1 MRLALTVV
9 TPAAGQR
16 ADVILDADPATPVAE
31 VAAELAGLTAGVSG
45 PDANGYGQVLAFP
58 GPRPVTAGL
67 PARTGPLAGL
77 QIPAAPL
84 TPPAPSAPP
93 APPAP
98 VTPPTRLARWPRP
111 RHRPRPHHRPW
122 PPARVRRP
130 RRPGPAA
137 APRRCSS
144 TACWSRRT
152 SRSPPR
158 RSAPAASSAWATRPA
173 ACRPS
178 RPGRSS
184 SASSADPPQA
194 GCTASLGSA
203 DVGSG
208 ALAAVR
214 ILDPAVPAHAL
225 TVTVDARGQA
235 TVAAP
240 AGAGVLLER
249 APLAG
254 AAPWYPGQQLAVGFS
269 LLELAVYE
277 PPDAA
282 LEPAEDGG
290 GLDFN
295 RPPRL
300 LPPDAQTRFQLPVPP
315 TRDERRPLPILMA
328 IVPVVMGVGMTLL
341 LHEVYMLAMCVMS
354 PVLMVGNHIAD
365 GKRGRRSFAQR
376 TAEFREHKARI
387 EQDAAAALGAER
399 QRRMAAAPDPAAMAT
414 IATGPRRRLWERRGT
429 DPDYLL
435 LRLGTADLP
444 SAVELQ
450 DPAQDEH
457 RRTVVWNI
465 QDAPVTVPLAERG
478 VLGVAGPGDEPR
490 ALGRWLVAQIAVL
503 HSPNDVQLC
512 VLTDSS
518 GQASWEWARWLPHAQ
533 QPGGGGAA
541 SAAGALIGNDAESV
555 GAGSPSC
562 WPRSASGRRSCGSPR
577 PPAGC
582 GSAASWS
589 SWTGPGGCAG
599 CPACCRCCG
608 MARPAGCT
616 RSAWM
621 PRSGCCPPSA
631 TRWPWPSA
639 AVCGCSR

>member
-31 VAAELAGLTAGVSG
+31 VAAELAGLTAGVAG

-67 PARTGPLAGL
+67 PAGQAGPPGRTSNPADPTGTSSPGYSTGLGGPTSPGAPTAPPRPRL
-77 QIPAAPL
+77 PAAPPVFVNGL
-84 TPPAPSAPP
+84 LIPPDLPLAASPLRTGSVVSLGDPSGCLPPAGRAGRAAGGRRSRRGPGAPAVP
-93 APPAP
+93 
-98 VTPPTRLARWPRP
+98 RLRRRGQRRAGRGPDPGPGGARARAD
-111 RHRPRPHHRPW
+111 RHRGRPRPGHGRR
-122 PPARVRRP
+122 PAR
-130 RRPGPAA
+130 
-137 APRRCSS
+137 
-144 TACWSRRT
+144 
-152 SRSPPR
+152 
-158 RSAPAASSAWATRPA
+158 
-173 ACRPS
+173 
-178 RPGRSS
+178 
-184 SASSADPPQA
+184 
-194 GCTASLGSA
+194 
-203 DVGSG
+203 
-208 ALAAVR
+208 
-214 ILDPAVPAHAL
+214 
-225 TVTVDARGQA
+225 
-235 TVAAP
+235 
-240 AGAGVLLER
+240 AGVLLER

-282 LEPAEDGG
+282 LEPAADGG

-315 TRDERRPLPILMA
+315 AKDERRPLPILMA

-365 GKRGRRSFAQR
+365 GKRGRRSFARR

-399 QRRMAAAPDPAAMAT
+399 QRRMAAAPDPAAVLT

-450 DPAQDEH
+450 DPTQDEH
-457 RRTVVWNI
+457 RRTVVWSI
-465 QDAPVTVPLAERG
+465 QDAPVTVPLTERG

-518 GQASWEWARWLPHAQ
+518 GQAELGVGPVAAALPAARCGRRRACRGRCGRRADRQRRGIRRRPDRR
-533 QPGGGGAA
+533 
-541 SAAGALIGNDAESV
+541 AAGRDQRAAED
-555 GAGSPSC
+555 
-562 WPRSASGRRSCGSPR
+562 
-577 PPAGC
+577 PAGVPGVRRRC

-589 SWTGPGGCAG
+589 CWTGPGGCAG

-608 MARPAGCT
+608 TGRPAGCT
-616 RSAWM
+616 RSAWT

-631 TRWPWPSA
+631 TRWPWPGA
-639 AVCGCSR
+639 AGWRCCR